1 MKKEDLSSFFL
12 APRLVITAE
21 LRYSYTMHMKYVS
34 LIFLFF
40 PAAVLAAPVSAAQPA
55 APALTVTVG
64 SYTDTVSADTYSQWT
79 SQQTSLAIDDSY
91 QSQVE
96 NIALC
101 PAPDKTLCDLLLT
114 TRDRDHFRVRSQA
127 VVNTDAIT
135 AYLNALAAKAD
146 STAQDATFAVDN
158 GQVTT
163 FSPESDG
170 ITLDVAK
177 SLPLIEDAVK
187 NSPTL
192 ASNLTIKLPFDT
204 TKPNITTSEINNL
217 GIATLIGEGT
227 SNFVGSPKNRIV
239 NINAGAKRFNGVL
252 IKPGEEFSFITT
264 LGPVDADHG
273 YLPELVIKGNATEPD
288 YGGGICQ
295 VSTTAFRAAIN
306 SGLKIT
312 ARTNHAYPVSY
323 YNPQGMDATVFIPK
337 PDLKFTNN
345 TPGDILIQ
353 TKVTGTILT
362 FDFYGTND
370 GRKTTIQ
377 GPTITDRQPDG
388 SMKAQFTQ
396 LVVDKDGNQIIS
408 DVFKSVYKSPYLFPH
423 PGGVV
428 LSVKPANWSDDQWKA
443 YQQMIKDM
451 AKAAANPPK

>member
-1 MKKEDLSSFFL
+1 M
-12 APRLVITAE
+12 LVITSK
-21 LRYSYTMHMKYVS
+21 LRYATYTFMKY
-34 LIFLFF
+34 IIATFLLF
-40 PAAVLAAPVSAAQPA
+40 PVAVLAAPAQVAQPA
-55 APALTVTVG
+55 APVLTVTVG
-64 SYTDTVSADTYSQWT
+64 PYTDTVSADTYAQWT
-79 SQQTSLAIDDSY
+79 KQQSSLSIDDSY
-91 QSQVE
+91 KSQAE
-96 NIALC
+96 NISAC
-101 PAPDKTLCDLLLT
+101 PAPDKILCDLLLT

-127 VVNTDAIT
+127 LVDTDAIT
-135 AYLNALAAKAD
+135 AYVNALAAKANT
-146 STAQDATFAVDN
+146 TAQDATFAVDN

-170 ITLDVAK
+170 VTLDSAK

-187 NSPTL
+187 NSPE
-192 ASNLTIKLPFDT
+192 LTSSQTINLPFDT

-227 SNFVGSPKNRIV
+227 SNFIGSPKNRVI
-239 NINAGAKRFNGVL
+239 NIDVGAKRFNGML
-252 IKPGEEFSFITT
+252 IKPGEEFSFIDA

-337 PDLKFTNN
+337 PDLKFENN

-353 TKVTGTILT
+353 TKIVGTILT

-370 GRKTTIQ
+370 GRKTTIE
-377 GPTITDRQPDG
+377 GPTVTDRQPDG
-388 SMKAQFTQ
+388 SMKASFTQ
-396 LVVDKDGNQIIS
+396 LVVDKDGNQIID
-408 DVFKSVYKSPYLFPH
+408 DVFNSVYKSPYWYPH
-423 PGGVV
+423 PGGVI
-428 LSVKPANWSDDQWKA
+428 LSVKPSNWTDDQWKS
-443 YQQMIKDM
+443 YQQMIKNM
-451 AKAAANPPK
+451 ANPAANPAK

>member
-1 MKKEDLSSFFL
+1 
-12 APRLVITAE
+12 
-21 LRYSYTMHMKYVS
+21 
-34 LIFLFF
+34 
-40 PAAVLAAPVSAAQPA
+40 
-55 APALTVTVG
+55 
-64 SYTDTVSADTYSQWT
+64 
-79 SQQTSLAIDDSY
+79 
-91 QSQVE
+91 
-96 NIALC
+96 
-101 PAPDKTLCDLLLT
+101 LLT
-114 TRDRDHFRVRSQA
+114 TRDRGHFRVRSQA
-127 VVNTDAIT
+127 LVNTDAIT
-135 AYLNALAAKAD
+135 AYVNALAAKANT
-146 STAQDATFAVDN
+146 TAQDATFAVES

-170 ITLDVAK
+170 VTLDVAK
-177 SLPLIEDAVK
+177 SISLIEDAVK
-187 NSPTL
+187 NFPEL
-192 ASNLTIKLPFDT
+192 ASNQTINLPYGT
-204 TKPNITTSEINNL
+204 TKPNVTTSEINNL

-239 NINAGAKRFNGVL
+239 NIDAGAKRFNGVL
-252 IKPGEEFSFITT
+252 IKPGEEFSFIDT

-306 SGLKIT
+306 SGLKIM

-337 PDLKFTNN
+337 PDLKFENN

-370 GRKTTIQ
+370 GRKITIE
-377 GPTITDRQPDG
+377 GPTITERQPDG
-388 SMKAQFTQ
+388 SMKATFTQ
-396 LVVDKDGNQIIS
+396 HVYDASGNQIIN

-428 LSVKPANWSDDQWKA
+428 LSIKPANWSDDQWKN
-443 YQQMIKDM
+443 YQQMIKDI
-451 AKAAANPPK
+451 AKAAANAAKIKS